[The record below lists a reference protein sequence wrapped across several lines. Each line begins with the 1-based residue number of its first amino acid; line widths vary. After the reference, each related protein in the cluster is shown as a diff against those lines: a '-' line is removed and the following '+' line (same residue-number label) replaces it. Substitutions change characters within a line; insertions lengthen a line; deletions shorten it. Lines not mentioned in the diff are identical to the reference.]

1 MPRYHFN
8 FRDGERIVND
18 VDGADFDTFEL
29 AYEEA
34 FKAAREMW
42 HDRLMHREDPRQCL
56 FEITDAAGAMVT
68 VVPFAEVLESCHA
81 RPRPPMPLAETEA
94 QAKRARERARWLVR
108 DLGEVLTLMRQTV
121 RRSRVLRAS

>member
-8 FRDGERIVND
+8 FRDGRHVVND

-34 FKAAREMW
+34 FNAAREMW
-42 HDRLMHREDPRQCL
+42 HDRLMRREDPRKCL

-68 VVPFAEVLESCHA
+68 VVPFAEVLDSCRA
-81 RPRPPMPLAETEA
+81 RARLPVPLAEAEGHIA
-94 QAKRARERARWLVR
+94 RARRLVR
-108 DLGEVLTLMRQTV
+108 DLGEVLTQTRENV
-121 RRSRVLRAS
+121 THSRVLLKRALS